1 MTSAR
6 VSEEVLAE
14 LKEQVLWKHGK
25 LRGALRDEIDAAVRQ
40 RSRELKEERN
50 EAEGPGA

>member
-1 MTSAR
+1 MPSAR

-14 LKEQVLWKHGK
+14 LKTEVLSKHGK
-25 LRGALRDEIDAAVRQ
+25 LRGALRQEIDKAVRQ
-40 RSRELKEERN
+40 RSQELKEERN